1 MKNTLLEEF
10 IRDII
15 EESRHDYYDQDQDVP
30 HGLSFFEVTKYLSS
44 RFRKAKMAL
53 TSGPLDLERS
63 YDPSGGLVNKPAGL
77 WYGCGTAWLDWLER
91 EGHQPAPEE
100 YQIWSLKIDM
110 SRVKSITSEKELQ
123 RFSYMY
129 ADHSKYSHSGPT
141 TMNWNKASQ
150 KFSGIECCPY
160 PVSSDSKLQMK
171 FDSKLQMKFL
181 WYFALDVASGCIW
194 DTSSITN
201 SMLIAEKKD
210 DGWEVYV

>member
-1 MKNTLLEEF
+1 MKLLREYIKEL
-10 IRDII
+10 IS
-15 EESRHDYYDQDQDVP
+15 EKKYNPPAEQDVP
-30 HGLSFFEVTKYLSS
+30 HGLSFSELRGHLSGH
-44 RFRKAKMAL
+44 FGKAKITL
-53 TSGPLDLERS
+53 TDSPLDLKQS
-63 YDPSGGLVNKPAGL
+63 YNPEAGIMNKPAGL
-77 WYGCGTAWLDWLER
+77 WYGCGTAWLDWLETQALD
-91 EGHQPAPEE
+91 GIGTQV
-100 YQIWSLKIDM
+100 WSLKVDM
-110 SRVKSITSEKELQ
+110 SKVKSITSEKELQ

-201 SMLIAEKKD
+201 SSLVAELKE